1 VTLPAPLTPVL
12 IVVLAHNEEGR
23 IARCLNSLPLGMPD
37 VAVHIVVNGSS
48 DRTAAIAHGFAG
60 VTVHDWPQ
68 GGKSRSWSRFLLD
81 ETPPGA
87 GMVVLVDGDAE
98 ILPGSVESLAATL
111 AANPDANAAAGMP
124 ANGRRAAP
132 YRAQMRRD
140 HGLFGDLYALRGS
153 FVDRMRSS
161 GIRLP
166 DDCIGDDG
174 LIGALAKTDLGHEDQ
189 WQDVRVIPC
198 ESAGFLC
205 EQVSLA
211 SARTWVMQYR
221 RMRNYSLRHFQ
232 NQIIS
237 AIMRS
242 TGPTGLPRRLATLYP
257 AWTAQL
263 TPRRSLRWWWFDRQA
278 LARMRA
284 EGKTQ
289 GMT

>member
-1 VTLPAPLTPVL
+1 VL

-23 IARCLNSLPLGMPD
+23 IARCLNSLLRDAPD
-37 VAVHIVVNGSS
+37 VAVHVVVNGSR
-48 DRTAAIAHGFAG
+48 DRTADIARGIAG
-60 VTVHDWPQ
+60 VTVHDWPE

-98 ILPGSVESLAATL
+98 VLPGSVEALAATL
-111 AANPDANAAAGMP
+111 AAHPDANAAAGMP
-124 ANGRRAAP
+124 ANGRRAAA

-153 FVDRMRSS
+153 FVDRMRAS

-174 LIGALAKTDLGHEDQ
+174 LIGALAKTDLGHERE
-189 WQDVRVIPC
+189 WQDARVIPC

-211 SARTWVMQYR
+211 STRTWVMQYR

-242 TGPTGLPRRLATLYP
+242 TGPKGLPRRLATLYP
-257 AWTAQL
+257 AWTTLL